1 MLGIALVDKPA
12 GISSHDA
19 IYRARR
25 ALGIRK
31 IGHAGTLD
39 PMASGLLV
47 MAVGDAT
54 RFLPYLQTD
63 PKTYVGEARLGVTTT
78 TQDAEGE
85 VVETRDA
92 QGVTR
97 SAIERAAKAL
107 VGDIEQ
113 IPPMY
118 SAVKIGGERLYKL
131 ARKGKEVERAPRRV
145 TVSMFTVTAAAVGA
159 FSFEVVCSTGTY
171 VRTLVHDLGERVG
184 VGAHLTSLRRT
195 RSGAFSVEDASAP
208 NLLTESGLLTLE
220 QALAHLPAIRLPEP
234 QTERARHGNDFPFA
248 GKVAGEHIALLDER
262 GVFAVARRIEEG
274 VWRPERALPPH

>member
-25 ALGIRK
+25 ALGLRK

-54 RFLPYLQTD
+54 RFLRYLQTD

-85 VVETRDA
+85 VVETREA

-97 SAIERAAKAL
+97 SAIERAAESF
-107 VGDIEQ
+107 VGEIDQ

-159 FSFEVVCSTGTY
+159 FSFEVVCSAGTY

-208 NLLTESGLLTLE
+208 DLLTESGLLTVE
-220 QALAHLPAIRLPEP
+220 QALAHLLAIRLPEP
-234 QTERARHGNDFPFA
+234 QTERANHGNDFAFA
-248 GKVAGEHIALLDER
+248 GEVANERVALLDER
-262 GVFAVARRIEEG
+262 GVFAVARRIEEN
-274 VWRPERALPPH
+274 VWRPERALPPP